1 MLLKRFVMLLLL
13 LNIGYLAYTEGWF
26 NRLLGEDQDQRE
38 PWRLTQQVNADAVEI
53 KELTPQEVQ
62 ALAHEAASPAADASA
77 NAQSQVS
84 R

>member
-1 MLLKRFVMLLLL
+1 MLLLI
-13 LNIGYLAYTEGWF
+13 NIGYLAYTEDWF
-26 NRLLGEDQDQRE
+26 NRLLGEDLEQRE

-62 ALAHEAASPAADASA
+62 ALAHEAPSPAADSSAS
-77 NAQSQVS
+77 AQSQVS